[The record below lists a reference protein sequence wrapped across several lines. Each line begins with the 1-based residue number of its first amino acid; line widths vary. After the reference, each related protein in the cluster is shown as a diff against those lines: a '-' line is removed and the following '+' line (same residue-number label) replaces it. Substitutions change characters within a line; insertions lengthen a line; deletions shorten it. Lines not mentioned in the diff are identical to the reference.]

1 MPRPYSPRRARARWL
16 EDAPAYV
23 LDVFD
28 HGSTAADRYTVV
40 FKDGPHDSETAAHY
54 LGMSED
60 PAHPTFGCSTCGVFR
75 AHELAAYRHRN
86 ARSRTRWLDLPE
98 AVRRHVGVRFALA
111 YY

>member
-1 MPRPYSPRRARARWL
+1 MSRPYSPRRARARWL
-16 EDAPAYV
+16 EGAPDFV

-28 HGSTAADRYTVV
+28 HGNTVADRYTVV
-40 FKDGPHDSETAAHY
+40 FKDGPHDSETAAYY

-75 AHELAAYRHRN
+75 AHELAAYRYHN
-86 ARSRTRWLDLPE
+86 ARNRTRWLDLPE
-98 AVRRHVGVRFALA
+98 TVRRHVGVRFALV